1 MIFGVKLDEEEEDVI
16 GSVDPGWSF
25 ALTTVGGVLMLPAG
39 ILPLVMKS
47 LPLVGAIE

>member
-1 MIFGVKLDEEEEDVI
+1 MFAVELDEEAEDVN

-25 ALTTVGGVLMLPAG
+25 ALTTVGGVLMIPAG